1 MAGRDSRNGGVP
13 SPGGVK
19 TRAAG
24 FLSMS
29 VASSAAVLGG
39 ASPLSAQ
46 GVGAATAPFAG
57 FEPML
62 IVLLAVTATAVIAAL
77 VAVRRLRQANAL
89 QDDIFGA
96 IPQPRQVVD
105 RDGRTVFANRAF
117 YDFFGGVDKP
127 TPELLAVEV
136 AGDEE
141 ARDHLD
147 RLVSNARNGV
157 AGYAELPVRSR
168 GGAEG
173 GDAESA
179 GGSAASSAARAGEWR
194 YVAAYPVSARP
205 GTVLWMVDDITLRR
219 QLEQVMREEQERFV
233 DLLEHAPIG
242 FYSVDAEGRFLF
254 ANQTLCDWLGLSHE
268 DLESGAVRLYDVIA
282 EPPPGGAPPYDP
294 FAGASAA
301 GGEVALKGADGV
313 LFQASINQDL
323 VRAED
328 GRVLRTRS
336 VVRHLSRERA
346 MAEAL
351 EHSVQRFERFFFEA
365 PIGIA
370 LLDSGGD
377 ITETNRAFATLAGA
391 EAEGL
396 PGTALIRLVDEK
408 DRDGVKALLTELG
421 GGGEKEGQ
429 APLEVRFGDN
439 GDTVASMYVKSMT
452 DLAGG
457 TTGYIAHFIDTTERR
472 NLEIQFSQSQKTQAV
487 GQLAGGIAHDFN
499 NLLTAMIGFSD
510 LLLLRHRPG
519 DQSFADIMQI
529 KQNANRAANLVRQ
542 LLAFSR
548 QQTLQPRMLDVT
560 DILVELSHLLRRLIG
575 ENIEL
580 AMVHGREL
588 ATVKADQGQLEQVI
602 INLAVNARDAM
613 PGGGKLAIRTSN
625 ITVLHVRKLRTEEM
639 PPGDYVLIEVEDNG
653 SGIASENRDRI
664 FDPFFSTKDVGQ
676 GTGLGLS
683 TVYGIVKQTGGFV
696 DLDTEVGRG
705 TTFRIYLPQ
714 YDGAPEGAAT
724 ASAADAEAKGA
735 RDLTGAETILLVEDE
750 DAVRS
755 FSARVLR
762 NKGYDVHEAN
772 SGEAALQLIEEQLDS
787 IDLLITDVVMPRM
800 DGPSLVR
807 QVRKERPGLKVIF
820 ISGYTEDA
828 FRKRLGEDGGIEF
841 LPKPFSLKQL
851 AAKVKEV
858 LGEEGAGAASAGS
871 PPARAASD
879 MDRAPR
885 P

>member
-1 MAGRDSRNGGVP
+1 MAGQEGRNGAARR
-13 SPGGVK
+13 PGGIK

-24 FLSMS
+24 LLF
-29 VASSAAVLGG
+29 ASGAAVLAGT
-39 ASPLSAQ
+39 SPLFAQ
-46 GVGAATAPFAG
+46 GIGQGTGALSNFAG
-57 FEPML
+57 IHL
-62 IVLLAVTATAVIAAL
+62 VLLVLLAITAAAVIAAL
-77 VAVRRLRQANAL
+77 VAFRRLRQANTL
-89 QDDIFGA
+89 QDDVFGA

-105 RDGRTVFANRAF
+105 KDGRTVFANRAF

-127 TPELLAVEV
+127 TPELLTIEI

-141 ARDHLD
+141 ARDRLD
-147 RLVSNARNGV
+147 RLVANARNGV
-157 AGYAELPVRSR
+157 AGYAELPVRPR

-173 GDAESA
+173 PTGPAEGPGA
-179 GGSAASSAARAGEWR
+179 GPGAGAGEWR

-205 GTVLWMVDDITLRR
+205 GTVLWMVDDITMRR

-242 FYSVDAEGRFLF
+242 FYSVDGEGRFLF
-254 ANQTLCDWLGLSHE
+254 ANQTLCDWLGLSHK
-268 DLESGAVRLYDVIA
+268 DLESGAVHLHDVIA
-282 EPPPGGAPPYDP
+282 ERPPAGSPSYDP
-294 FAGASAA
+294 FTGATAA
-301 GGEVALKGADGV
+301 RGEVALKGADGT
-313 LFQASINQDL
+313 LFQASIHQDL
-323 VRAED
+323 VSAED

-351 EHSVQRFERFFFEA
+351 EQSVQRFERFFFEA

-370 LLDSGGD
+370 LLDSSGG
-377 ITETNRAFATLAGA
+377 ITETNRAFVALAGA
-391 EAEGL
+391 DVV
-396 PGTALIRLVDEK
+396 PGTPLVSLVDAR
-408 DRDGVKALLTELG
+408 DGDGVKALLARPG
-421 GGGEKEGQ
+421 GGTAGEGQ
-429 APLEVRFGDN
+429 APLEVRFGDD
-439 GDTVASMYVKSMT
+439 GETVASMYVQSMT

-575 ENIEL
+575 ENIDL
-580 AMVHGREL
+580 TMVHGREL
-588 ATVKADQGQLEQVI
+588 AAVKADQGQLEQVI

-613 PGGGKLAIRTSN
+613 SEGGKLAIRTSN
-625 ITVLHVRKLRTEEM
+625 VTVGQVRKLRAEEM

-705 TTFRIYLPQ
+705 TTFKIYLPQ
-714 YDGAPEGAAT
+714 FDGPAQTVAA
-724 ASAADAEAKGA
+724 ASDTEAKGA

-762 NKGYDVHEAN
+762 NKGYEVHEAD
-772 SGEAALQLIEEQLDS
+772 SGEAALLVLKEELDS

-807 QVRKERPGLKVIF
+807 QVRTERPDLKVIF

-841 LPKPFSLKQL
+841 LSKPFSLKQL

-858 LGEEGAGAASAGS
+858 LGEAGANSAVGS
-871 PPARAASD
+871 PPARASSGT
-879 MDRAPR
+879 DRSSR